1 MGPREDERSMTL
13 TVEQD
18 AELQA
23 RNSRPDLF
31 ALADDL
37 LEAEM
42 TTEAPLTQG
51 WMRSAA

>member
-1 MGPREDERSMTL
+1 MNL
-13 TVEQD
+13 TEQQS

-37 LEAEM
+37 FEASM
-42 TTEAPLTQG
+42 TTETPLTQG